1 MAVKCIPSHN
11 QSRKSLS
18 PIRDEQRNLQEAA
31 HPSLCQVFKRISRTC
46 AMGEA
51 EMAVVNV
58 NNMLLEIWLGKTNPT
73 FFRRQC
79 CWRWLQ
85 DR

>member
-1 MAVKCIPSHN
+1 MAVKCIPSHSP
-11 QSRKSLS
+11 SRKSSS

-31 HPSLCQVFKRISRTC
+31 HPNLCQVFKRISRTC

-51 EMAVVNV
+51 EMAV
-58 NNMLLEIWLGKTNPT
+58 NNMLLEIWVGKTNPT
-73 FFRRQC
+73 FFRREC
-79 CWRWLQ
+79 RWWWLQ